1 MRRGRDK
8 GEAKR
13 ARKKDQRTRS
23 LGSYLVGGQ
32 EQVWKHVQ
40 RHANVW
46 AHVDV
51 RADTWERSLAVAVAV
66 AVVVLTK

>member
-32 EQVWKHVQ
+32 EQVRKHVQ

-51 RADTWERSLAVAVAV
+51 RADTWERSLAVADAV